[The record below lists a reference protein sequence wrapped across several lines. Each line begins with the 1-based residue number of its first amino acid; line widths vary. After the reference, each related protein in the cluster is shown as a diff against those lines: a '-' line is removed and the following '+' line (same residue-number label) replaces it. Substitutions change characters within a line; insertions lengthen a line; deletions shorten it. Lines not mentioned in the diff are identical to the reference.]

1 MANSIR
7 QIRRR
12 ITASQNISKI
22 TKAMEM
28 VAASKMKRAQD
39 QATAARPYAHAL
51 QESLQKVSN
60 NTDPNLHPLLA
71 HHNQGTDIIILFS
84 TDKGLC
90 GGLNTSLFK
99 ALIHWF
105 EKHPDGKV
113 IVIGR
118 KGVQFCRL
126 YGFPIY
132 AQFIDLPERV
142 TPQDVLPISSLIIQE
157 FLGKNFRS
165 VHILYMDF
173 INTLVQRL
181 RNVQLLPLSQSE
193 EYRDETMVVPEV
205 KAEYVFEPDPKQIL
219 NELLPYYIENT
230 LYQTLLESRASEQS
244 ARMVSM
250 KNASENAKELVHELK
265 LLYNKSRQAAITSEL
280 LDITTATL
288 TLS

>member
-1 MANSIR
+1 
-7 QIRRR
+7 
-12 ITASQNISKI
+12 
-22 TKAMEM
+22 
-28 VAASKMKRAQD
+28 
-39 QATAARPYAHAL
+39 
-51 QESLQKVSN
+51 
-60 NTDPNLHPLLA
+60 
-71 HHNQGTDIIILFS
+71 
-84 TDKGLC
+84 
-90 GGLNTSLFK
+90 
-99 ALIHWF
+99 
-105 EKHPDGKV
+105 
-113 IVIGR
+113 
-118 KGVQFCRL
+118 
-126 YGFPIY
+126 
-132 AQFIDLPERV
+132 
-142 TPQDVLPISSLIIQE
+142 
-157 FLGKNFRS
+157 
-165 VHILYMDF
+165 MDF

>member
-51 QESLQKVSN
+51 QESLQKVSAH
-60 NTDPNLHPLLA
+60 TDPSLHPLLDQ
-71 HHNQGTDIIILFS
+71 HEQGIDIVILFS

-90 GGLNTSLFK
+90 GSLNTNLFK
-99 ALIHWF
+99 ALVQWF
-105 EKHPDGKV
+105 DKHPNGQV
-113 IVIGR
+113 IVIGK
-118 KGVQFCRL
+118 KGVTFCRL
-126 YGFPIY
+126 FGLPMY
-132 AQFIDLPERV
+132 AQFTDLPEHV
-142 TPQDVLPISSLIIQE
+142 SAHDLIPISSMIIQE
-157 FLGKNFRS
+157 FLNKNFKS

-181 RNVQLLPLSQSE
+181 RTIQLLPLSQSE

-205 KAEYVFEPDPKQIL
+205 QAEYIFEPNPKDIL

-230 LYQTLLESRASEQS
+230 LYQTMLESRASEHS